1 MPSMVIRSFKY
12 HPENSRLVIVFQT
25 GRRYAYYDV
34 PPDVHES
41 MRAAR
46 SRGTFFN
53 ERIRDRYSYSR
64 LEDVEGDSVAGSAG
78 TKSALAARLMTWLRP
93 VRWSQD

>member
-1 MPSMVIRSFKY
+1 MPSAAIRSFKY
-12 HPENSRLVIVFQT
+12 HPETSRLVIVFQT

-64 LEDVEGDSVAGSAG
+64 LEDADGGSGADMSGTRSVGG
-78 TKSALAARLMTWLRP
+78 RLMTWLRP
-93 VRWSQD
+93 MRWSQD

>member
-1 MPSMVIRSFKY
+1 MPSTVIRSFKY
-12 HPENSRLVIVFQT
+12 HPDTGRLVIVFQT

-34 PPDVHES
+34 PAEVHES

-46 SRGTFFN
+46 SRGSFFN
-53 ERIRDRYSYSR
+53 DRIRDRYSYSR
-64 LEDVEGDSVAGSAG
+64 LEDVEGDATAEKSRAG
-78 TKSALAARLMTWLRP
+78 SALAARLMTWLRP

>member
-1 MPSMVIRSFKY
+1 MPSTVIRSFKY
-12 HPENSRLVIVFQT
+12 HPDTRRLVIGFQT

-34 PPDVHES
+34 PPDVHEG

-64 LEDVEGDSVAGSAG
+64 LEDGTGGSLTGTPG
-78 TKSALAARLMTWLRP
+78 TKSSAGGKLMSWLRP
-93 VRWSQD
+93 LRWSQD

>member
-1 MPSMVIRSFKY
+1 MPSTVIRSFKY
-12 HPENSRLVIVFQT
+12 HPETSRLVIVFQT
-25 GRRYAYYDV
+25 GRCYAYYDV

-64 LEDVEGDSVAGSAG
+64 LEDVEVGTGADMSG
-78 TKSALAARLMTWLRP
+78 TKSALGGRLMTWLRP